1 MARILFFQVLHLLVG
16 GEEVIEQV
24 LQVMV
29 VLEVGDVGIILI
41 AFPVTEPQGRAT
53 QEEQEII
60 ALLPMVAE
68 GVVAQVKSGRTV
80 VTPLVV
86 MVVMVFLRA
95 SQVPLYIGLV
105 VVVVQ

>member
-1 MARILFFQVLHLLVG
+1 MATIPFFQASRLLPG
-16 GEEVIEQV
+16 GAEVIEQV
-24 LQVMV
+24 LQVMA
-29 VLEVGDVGIILI
+29 VLEVGAEGILLI
-41 AFPVTEPQGRAT
+41 ALPEPEPQGRAT

-60 ALLPMVAE
+60 VPLAMVAQGAVAQAKLE
-68 GVVAQVKSGRTV
+68 RMVVAPV
-80 VTPLVV
+80 VV